1 MSSSLNMPVER
12 QVEALGRAL
21 HMPHLRKA
29 APELIA
35 TARSQRWDP
44 AEVVR
49 VLLEEEMTGREASG
63 KAIRRARAGFPA
75 GKSFEGWR
83 EADSSIPVATQSALR
98 TLEWIGRHENL
109 CLSGPSGTGKSHFLE
124 ALGRQVID
132 QGMKVSWFTFES
144 LGALVRR
151 HRVDDTVA
159 KAIERI
165 VRVDL
170 IVIDEI
176 GQLPVK
182 SEEAEAF
189 YRVVDAAYER
199 RSVAVGSN
207 YHPAGFDQIMP
218 KTLASAAVDRLLHH
232 CHIVLTEGDS
242 FRLEEAKQGKG
253 VAPLE

>member
-1 MSSSLNMPVER
+1 MSTVSQGSIDQ
-12 QVEALGRAL
+12 QVEALSRAL
-21 HMPHLRKA
+21 SMPHLRKA
-29 APELIA
+29 APELLR

-44 AEVVR
+44 AEAVR
-49 VLLEEEMTGREASG
+49 ILLEEEISGRREAG

-75 GKSFEGWR
+75 GKTFDAWR
-83 EADSSIPVATQSALR
+83 EEDSSIPVATQSALR

-109 CLSGPSGTGKSHFLE
+109 CVSGPSGTGKSHFLE
-124 ALGRQVID
+124 ALGHLVIE
-132 QGMKVSWFTFES
+132 QGMKVSWFTQEA

-151 HRVDDTVA
+151 HRVDDTVT
-159 KAIERI
+159 KAIDRI

-170 IVIDEI
+170 LVIDEI

-189 YRVVDAAYER
+189 YRVIDAAYEK
-199 RSVAVGSN
+199 RSVAVASN

-218 KTLASAAVDRLLHH
+218 KTLATAAVDRLLHH

-242 FRLEEAKQGKG
+242 FRLAEAKEGKG
-253 VAPLE
+253 VMPLE